1 MKKLLVSLLIV
12 GIAACSAGADDKN
25 QIRVQL
31 QIFRLRSDLPGKT
44 HVDEPIWTT
53 DDTPSKWKNKV
64 EVFSRGQFEVGKNK
78 LEFKDGRCFWNNKK
92 MPISG
97 RLDLKLP
104 ADLIRLIYSPD
115 IVMKEHGS
123 RKYKIESMQ
132 PIQYFERREDG
143 LFELK
148 EVELATGL
156 DIEITEAT
164 EDENKGYIEL
174 EDLVMTMRSVVK
186 RKKIEGVSLPV
197 GLPVL
202 AEEEY
207 DFYFR
212 VRPGKDYGILIRPG
226 RGHGGLLIRLRASST
241 ASGTYDGKKDKKE

>member
-1 MKKLLVSLLIV
+1 MKKLLVSLLLVAIS
-12 GIAACSAGADDKN
+12 ACSAGADEKN

-31 QIFRLRSDLPGKT
+31 QIFRLRGDLPGKI
-44 HVDEPIWTT
+44 HVDESIWTT
-53 DDTPSKWKNKV
+53 DNTPSKWENKV
-64 EVFSRGQFEVGKNK
+64 KVFNRAQFEVGKNK

-104 ADLIRLIYSPD
+104 ANLIRLIYSPD
-115 IVMKEHGS
+115 IAMKEHGS

-132 PIQYFERREDG
+132 PIQYFAKRDDG

-156 DIEITEAT
+156 DIEVTKAT
-164 EDENKGYIEL
+164 EEEDKGYIKL
-174 EDLVMTMRSVVK
+174 EDLLMTMRSVVK
-186 RKKIEGVSLPV
+186 REKIQGVNLPV

-202 AEEEY
+202 GEEKY

-212 VRPGKDYGILIRPG
+212 VRPGKDYGVLIRPG
-226 RGHGGLLIRLRASST
+226 RGHGGLLIRMRASST
-241 ASGTYDGKKDKKE
+241 ASGTYDGRKDKKK